1 MAQTIRLVILYG
13 GQSGEHEISL
23 KSAASVISNLDPSRY
38 TIIPIGMDKTGCCY
52 INDYHEL
59 LKYKDSLPVQTDQ
72 SKPIPALIKSGQFII
87 DADVVF
93 PVVHGPLYEDGCL
106 QGLLH
111 MANIAYVG
119 CDTLSSAVGMD
130 KDIARRLAKLSGIE
144 SAMYEVVP
152 SNLPKN
158 ELEKRSSQLFD
169 QFKKPLFVKPCN
181 LGSSVGIHK
190 VETLKELESAIIDA
204 GRFDTEIIVEE
215 YIKGREIE
223 LAVLGSDEA
232 FKAPEVSAPGEI
244 SVSHRDGFYS
254 YAAKYIDSAQT
265 KLTIPANLSDSVAE
279 QLKQQARTVF
289 TALKCQGMARVD
301 FFYNDELNRIIFN
314 EINTIPGFTTISMYA
329 KLWQHEGIEFSE
341 LLNRLI
347 HLALTRFQSE
357 NQLITHY
364 Q

>member
-23 KSAASVISNLDPSRY
+23 KSAASVISNLDPSKY
-38 TIIPIGMDKTGCCY
+38 SIIPIGMDKKGNCY
-52 INDYHEL
+52 INDYHEI
-59 LKYKDSLPVQTDQ
+59 LKFKDSLPVQTHS
-72 SKPIPALIKSGQFII
+72 SKPIPSLIKNGRFVVE
-87 DADVVF
+87 ADVVF

-106 QGLLH
+106 QGLLNI
-111 MANIAYVG
+111 ANIAYVG

-144 SAMYEVVP
+144 SAMYQVVP

-158 ELEKRSSQLFD
+158 ELEKRSSQLFE

-190 VETLKELESAIIDA
+190 VESLKELQNAIIDA
-204 GRFDTEIIVEE
+204 GRFDTEVIVEE

-223 LAVLGSDEA
+223 LAVLGAEVAYKS
-232 FKAPEVSAPGEI
+232 PEVSAPGEI
-244 SVSHRDGFYS
+244 SVYHRDGFYS
-254 YAAKYIDSAQT
+254 YAAKYIDSTQT
-265 KLTIPANLSDSVAE
+265 ELTIPANLSESASE
-279 QLKQQARTVF
+279 QLKQQAKTVF

-301 FFYNDELNRIIFN
+301 FFYDDEVNRIVFN

-329 KLWQHEGIEFSE
+329 KLWQHEGIEFNG
-341 LLNRLI
+341 LLDRLI
-347 HLALTRFQSE
+347 HLALIRFQSE